1 MLATI
6 EFLKERG
13 VPVIRDGKPANFS
26 GEGNTAGN
34 LLIFVIALA
43 LFVAG
48 LYMIN
53 LLSFENVW
61 VPMLSVVILSA
72 VAYFIPKQIVG
83 RSNTVD
89 ADFVTDPAHETNS
102 PNL

>member
-1 MLATI
+1 M
-6 EFLKERG
+6 
-13 VPVIRDGKPANFS
+13 IRDGKPANFS

-34 LLIFVIALA
+34 WLIFVITVI
-43 LFVAG
+43 LFVVG
-48 LYMIN
+48 LYMFN

-61 VPMLSVVILSA
+61 VPMLGVLILTS
-72 VAYFIPKQIVG
+72 VAYFIPKQIIG

-89 ADFVTDPAHETNS
+89 AEFVTDPAHETNS

>member
-1 MLATI
+1 M
-6 EFLKERG
+6 
-13 VPVIRDGKPANFS
+13 IRDGKPANFS

-34 LLIFVIALA
+34 LLITIITVV
-43 LFVAG
+43 LFVVG
-48 LYMIN
+48 LYMFN

-61 VPMLSVVILSA
+61 VPMLGVLILTSL
-72 VAYFIPKQIVG
+72 AYFIPKHITG

-89 ADFVTDPAHETNS
+89 QDFVTDPAHEVNS